1 MPSAYAERLCAQAVH
16 ESEFRGIAA
25 KKGLGPKFILK
36 YILKP
41 TLSFGFGM
49 MVGKEPCSLTLCPP
63 TVCFNPFS
71 DMWALSTRSLSLQN
85 HLHKG
90 TQVGNGHQGNSSCSF
105 RAT

>member
-1 MPSAYAERLCAQAVH
+1 MLLQ
-16 ESEFRGIAA
+16 G
-25 KKGLGPKFILK
+25 KKGRGPKFILK

-49 MVGKEPCSLTLCPP
+49 IVDKEPCSLTLWPP
-63 TVCFNPFS
+63 TVWFNPSS
-71 DMWALSTRSLSLQN
+71 DMWALSSCSVGLQN

-105 RAT
+105 MAT